1 MVLFAHTNTMEDIR
15 LPNFKILKQRTKEE
29 LVHYSII
36 SRNQKEGLVEMI
48 VAKKRD
54 NIFSSK

>member
-1 MVLFAHTNTMEDIR
+1 MVLFAHTNTMQDIR

-48 VAKKRD
+48 VAKK
-54 NIFSSK
+54 KG